1 VGERGVLAGSRH
13 DPRTMLLVLYTLDS
27 SRHRRDEAVR
37 HEPEAWKA
45 GYERDGFLVVED
57 CLDDKTL
64 ARLREAID
72 RITDDPERL
81 PPHLRAHVQLERDYS
96 RDAGDGR
103 DADRLGKAVR
113 LIMELPLFDPMF
125 ARLICYEP
133 LLDVLETLFESRE
146 FHFHNY
152 KCINKA
158 PQASGAFVWHRDLPY
173 LYHSTANL
181 VTAMLCLDDMT
192 EENGATVVLPGS
204 HLLVDEN
211 VAVGD
216 QDIDEADLPADMERR
231 TVTCPAGSAVLF
243 HVNILHGGGA
253 NRSTS
258 PRRNVIGIWA
268 GPDTYPVGAH
278 RYAYQDL
285 HPRSENRARQRQLRM
300 TYDGLG

>member
-1 VGERGVLAGSRH
+1 MRH
-13 DPRTMLLVLYTLDS
+13 QPDV
-27 SRHRRDEAVR
+27 
-37 HEPEAWKA
+37 WKA
-45 GYERDGFLVVED
+45 DYARDGYLVVED

-64 ARLREAID
+64 AALREAVG
-72 RITDDPERL
+72 RIIDDPEGL
-81 PPHLRAHVQLERDYS
+81 PPHLRNHVQLERDYS
-96 RDAGDGR
+96 RDGGGRPDAGQ
-103 DADRLGKAVR
+103 LGNAVR
-113 LIMELPLFDPMF
+113 LIMELPLFDPVF

-133 LLDVLETLFESRE
+133 LLDVLEALFDSPE

-152 KCINKA
+152 KCINKE

-181 VTAMLCLDDMT
+181 LTAMLCLDDMT
-192 EENGATVVLPGS
+192 EDNGATVVLPGS

-211 VAVGD
+211 VAVAD
-216 QDIDEADLPADMERR
+216 QDIEEADLPAGMERR

-268 GPDTYPVGAH
+268 GPDTYPVGAS

-285 HPRSENRARQRQLRM
+285 YPRSGVPARQRQLRM
-300 TYDGLG
+300 TYDAIG

>member
-1 VGERGVLAGSRH
+1 MKHQPDV
-13 DPRTMLLVLYTLDS
+13 
-27 SRHRRDEAVR
+27 
-37 HEPEAWKA
+37 WKTS
-45 GYERDGFLVVED
+45 YERDGYLVVED

-64 ARLREAID
+64 AALREGIE
-72 RITDDPERL
+72 RITADPEGV
-81 PPHLRAHVQLERDYS
+81 PPHLRSHVQLERDYA
-96 RDAGDGR
+96 RAGGER
-103 DADRLGKAVR
+103 PDADRVGKAVR
-113 LIMELPLFDPMF
+113 LIMELPLFDPVF

-133 LLDVLETLFESRE
+133 LLDVLETLFESKE
-146 FHFHNY
+146 FHLHNY
-152 KCINKA
+152 KCINKE

-181 VTAMLCLDDMT
+181 LTAMLCLDDMT

-211 VAVGD
+211 VSVGD
-216 QDIDEADLPADMERR
+216 QDIDEADLPAGMERR

-253 NRSTS
+253 NRSTT

-268 GPDTYPVGAH
+268 GPDTYPIGSA

-285 HPRSENRARQRQLRM
+285 YPRSEDPARQRQLRM
-300 TYDGLG
+300 TFDALD